1 MLRRARAIESYQEMS
16 RRNWEASFPF
26 MMCILYLPVFILT
39 QFTRVL
45 STATAAMP
53 CINVTLID

>member
-1 MLRRARAIESYQEMS
+1 MESDQEQS
-16 RRNWEASFPF
+16 RGNWEALFPF